1 MRVNHDGSVTRARL
15 SSVAAQGYAED
26 SLLDAK
32 VYECLPIA
40 SAFEQA
46 AGGAFDILHNHFDF
60 LPLTYARLAAAQ
72 LVTTIHG
79 FSSERILPV
88 FGVYNDVC
96 HLVAISA
103 ADRHADLDYA
113 ATIHHGID
121 L

>member
-1 MRVNHDGSVTRARL
+1 MSA
-15 SSVAAQGYAED
+15 
-26 SLLDAK
+26 
-32 VYECLPIA
+32 IA